1 MLAFSSFQRL
11 AIPLSTRLKLFEHK
25 PFDARAVMRFG
36 ILNGISIGL
45 LNLSLGFKSVGLY
58 QKVNPPSPFRIIKG
72 GIHKHQDSQMANGN
86 KYVSFEYKSGMDNG
100 RNASSSDYES
110 QLKGHNNIIQLID
123 HEVPPSTHSHM
134 FTSDMLKRCSY
145 RVAFQGWQS
154 MSLRKFMLLSEL
166 IQLQRRLKRSLPKQH
181 KRFNLKKLTYEERK
195 AKLIERLHTLN
206 AAAGADSEKED

>member
-25 PFDARAVMRFG
+25 PFDARAVMGFG

-45 LNLSLGFKSVGLY
+45 LNLSLGFKSVGFY

-72 GIHKHQDSQMANGN
+72 GIHKMAALNIQEALIWKEKIESAIDQHQDSQMANGN

-110 QLKGHNNIIQLID
+110 QLKGNNNIIQLID
-123 HEVPPSTHSHM
+123 HEVPPSTHSHI
-134 FTSDMLKRCSY
+134 FTSDML
-145 RVAFQGWQS
+145 
-154 MSLRKFMLLSEL
+154 
-166 IQLQRRLKRSLPKQH
+166 

-195 AKLIERLHTLN
+195 AKLIERLHTLS
-206 AAAGADSEKED
+206 AAAGADSEEED